1 MRCLAVPPHSTP
13 GSHTDACIVLHP
25 HSLTLIH
32 RLLKESQRQLQVP
45 YQSSEDE
52 DFDSPP
58 DLMAAA
64 AAVAAAATTAAAA
77 AMQQPLPLPPPGTPP
92 LIYGRHVAIHSGP
105 DGTGAAAPFGP
116 LPDGVAAAA
125 AGTAT
130 APAAA
135 TAGSSGGAAAAAAA
149 VAVGQQQQQ
158 YYAPGSSLGSLDGSC
173 SVGGQWPAG
182 EASGSGSGRSGC
194 PVYVM
199 LPLDTVWVVERETQ
213 KVSTVGGGR
222 GGGVWRWSWGSSSS
236 SVMRRGRVLAA

>member
-1 MRCLAVPPHSTP
+1 M
-13 GSHTDACIVLHP
+13 
-25 HSLTLIH
+25 
-32 RLLKESQRQLQVP
+32 P

-64 AAVAAAATTAAAA
+64 AAVAAAA

-135 TAGSSGGAAAAAAA
+135 AAGGSGSSAAAAAA
-149 VAVGQQQQQ
+149 VAVVQQQQQ
-158 YYAPGSSLGSLDGSC
+158 YYSPGSSVGSLDGSC

-213 KVSTVGGGR
+213 KVGAGQGGGC
-222 GGGVWRWSWGSSSS
+222 VVTWRWEGGCTWRCVYVFS
-236 SVMRRGRVLAA
+236 RGRQLGTWVVGFAQQ